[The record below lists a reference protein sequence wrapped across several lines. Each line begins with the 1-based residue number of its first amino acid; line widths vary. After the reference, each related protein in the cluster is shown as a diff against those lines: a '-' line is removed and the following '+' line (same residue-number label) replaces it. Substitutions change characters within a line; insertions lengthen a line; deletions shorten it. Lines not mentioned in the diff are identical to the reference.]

1 MSHEGY
7 NMKNVL
13 VRFITLAALILC
25 AATVVSR
32 AQAPTPAR
40 GGPQPPAGPQM
51 RGDGPAP
58 TPKPFNITR
67 VDPSLDAIIS
77 PNAKLEVMATGFGIN
92 EGVLWIREGNS
103 GYLLLSSLIDNVM
116 YKITP
121 DHNVSVFMERA
132 GYSGNDPSNVGL
144 QT

>member
-1 MSHEGY
+1 MSDEGN
-7 NMKNVL
+7 NMQSAL
-13 VRFITLAALILC
+13 VRFITLAALIVW
-25 AATVVSR
+25 AATAVSR
-32 AQAPTPAR
+32 AQAPTPAPGSPR
-40 GGPQPPAGPQM
+40 PPVGPQM

-67 VDPSLDAIIS
+67 IDPALDAIVS

-116 YKITP
+116 YKI
-121 DHNVSVFMERA
+121 
-132 GYSGNDPSNVGL
+132 
-144 QT
+144 